1 MKRFLYL
8 FIIVATAIFSCDV
21 QESEVINAN
30 EGYINYQSKSAVP
43 ATSRVEVVGGCDCI
57 GDCTGRELRRLQ
69 YPNHEYYQE
78 NVILENR
85 YYSFRDDFLS
95 KSNLGRQY
103 IAVYYDSGDNFM
115 AILDMEIIGR
125 TLDVLPS
132 INVAITNL
140 LDTSY
145 NGKIVDTNLANKIN
159 DFIAVSIDK
168 TESIS
173 YKNSLIQLHKDF
185 NNIVNISKTD
195 VYRYF
200 DVK

>member
-1 MKRFLYL
+1 
-8 FIIVATAIFSCDV
+8 
-21 QESEVINAN
+21 
-30 EGYINYQSKSAVP
+30 
-43 ATSRVEVVGGCDCI
+43 
-57 GDCTGRELRRLQ
+57 
-69 YPNHEYYQE
+69 
-78 NVILENR
+78 
-85 YYSFRDDFLS
+85 
-95 KSNLGRQY
+95 
-103 IAVYYDSGDNFM
+103 M
-115 AILDMEIIGR
+115 AILDMEMIGR

-132 INVAITNL
+132 INDAITNL

-173 YKNSLIQLHKDF
+173 YKNSLIQLHNDF